1 MENITQFHAAA
12 VNGEKQ
18 VLSRLIA
25 GKMIMIFI
33 MIFVCVYNTDSEK
46 LMFCIALVA

>member
-25 GKMIMIFI
+25 GKMITIFMI
-33 MIFVCVYNTDSEK
+33 VCVYDTDSKK